1 MAGRKPM
8 NFLSDLGVSTGEFG
22 LGLALVV
29 VVILGVIIAVK
40 AGKPDGTAALQ
51 MTTLVDSLTRLSSDQ
66 AELRG
71 QLAQIAASQ
80 ETGRKLVAEQLQ
92 AQEREIGKTL
102 NDRLEKV
109 TQRVGES
116 IQKTS
121 DKTSESLTDLQKRL
135 AVIDAAQKNITDL
148 STDIVG
154 LQDILSNKQAR
165 GAFGQAQ
172 MEDIVRDML
181 PADYFK
187 FEATLSN
194 GKRVDCL
201 ITLPGDQGDIGVDS
215 KYPHEGFVRLMEAQ
229 SDDERK
235 TAGQVFTR
243 DVIKHV
249 QAIADKY
256 IIPGE
261 TSDWALMFVPAESIY
276 MELHT
281 NFQNVIQEGYRR
293 KVIVASPSSFWA
305 ILHSVRALIRDTKM
319 REHAGV
325 IQKEV
330 GLLMEDV
337 ARLDKRVGN
346 LSRHFEQ
353 TGKDIEEIQT
363 STRKI
368 ALHGSRITKVDLQG
382 ETPEAQEDL
391 LGQDAGSVTS
401 LDSRRT

>member
-1 MAGRKPM
+1 MTILA
-8 NFLSDLGVSTGEFG
+8 EFG
-22 LGLALVV
+22 LTPTG
-29 VVILGVIIAVK
+29 
-40 AGKPDGTAALQ
+40 AALGALCIILILILAVSLLRSGKTGDMQ
-51 MTTLVDSLTRLSSDQ
+51 SQHMAALVDSLTRLTADQ

-71 QLAQIAASQ
+71 QIRLMADGQD
-80 ETGRKLVAEQLQ
+80 TTRKLVADQLQ
-92 AQEREIGKTL
+92 SQEREIRKALDDRL
-102 NDRLEKV
+102 NDV
-109 TQRVGES
+109 TRKVGENL
-116 IQKTS
+116 QKTT

-154 LQDILSNKQAR
+154 LQEILSNKQAR

-181 PADYFK
+181 PADYFN

-201 ITLPGDQGDIGVDS
+201 ITLPGSQGHIGVDS

-229 SDDERK
+229 SDDERRL
-235 TAGQVFTR
+235 AGQSFTR

-249 QAIADKY
+249 QAIAEKY

-293 KVIVASPSSFWA
+293 KIVIASPSSFWA

-319 REHAGV
+319 REQAGM

-346 LSRHFEQ
+346 LGRHFAQ
-353 TGKDIEEIQT
+353 SGKDIEDIQK

-368 ALHGSRITKVDLQG
+368 ALHGTRIKQVELQSDAETTDA
-382 ETPEAQEDL
+382 ETPLENELA
-391 LGQDAGSVTS
+391 SVTR
-401 LDSRRT
+401 LENHRN

>member
-1 MAGRKPM
+1 MT
-8 NFLSDLGVSTGEFG
+8 FLAE
-22 LGLALVV
+22 LGLTPVEAG
-29 VVILGVIIAVK
+29 LGVISLCLISILAIALLRR
-40 AGKPDGTAALQ
+40 GKSDDVNTLH
-51 MTTLVDSLTRLSSDQ
+51 MTTLVDSLTRLTSDQ

-71 QLAQIAASQ
+71 QIKLMADGQD
-80 ETGRKLVAEQLQ
+80 TTRKLVADQLQ
-92 AQEREIGKTL
+92 SQEREIRKAL
-102 NDRLEKV
+102 DERLMDV
-109 TQRVGES
+109 TRRVGENL
-116 IQKTS
+116 QKTT

-135 AVIDAAQKNITDL
+135 AVIDSAQKNITEL

-154 LQDILSNKQAR
+154 LQEILSNKQAR

-201 ITLPGDQGDIGVDS
+201 ITLPGSQGHIGVDS

-229 SDDERK
+229 TDDERRV
-235 TAGQVFTR
+235 AGQTFTR

-249 QAIADKY
+249 QAIAEKY

-293 KVIVASPSSFWA
+293 KIVVASPSSFWA

-319 REHAGV
+319 REQAGM

-346 LSRHFEQ
+346 LGRHFAQ
-353 TGKDIEEIQT
+353 SGKDIEDIQK

-368 ALHGSRITKVDLQG
+368 ALHGTRIKQVELQDESAPDDG
-382 ETPEAQEDL
+382 ASALEEEIA
-391 LGQDAGSVTS
+391 SVTR
-401 LDSRRT
+401 LETHRT

>member
-1 MAGRKPM
+1 M
-8 NFLSDLGVSTGEFG
+8 NFLTDFGVTTGEFA
-22 LGLALVV
+22 LGLMLLVV
-29 VVILGVIIAVK
+29 LILGVLIAIRSS
-40 AGKPDGTAALQ
+40 KPDGAAAQ
-51 MTTLVDSLTRLSSDQ
+51 NMTTLIESLTKMSSDQ

-71 QLAQIAASQ
+71 QISQIAASQ

-102 NDRLEKV
+102 NERLEKV

-116 IQKTS
+116 IQKTT
-121 DKTSESLTDLQKRL
+121 DKTTESLTDLQNRL
-135 AVIDAAQKNITDL
+135 AVIDAAQKNIADL

-215 KYPHEGFVRLMEAQ
+215 KYPHEGFVRLMEAKN
-229 SDDERK
+229 DEERK
-235 TAGQVFTR
+235 TAGQIFTR

-249 QAIADKY
+249 QAIAEKY

-293 KVIVASPSSFWA
+293 KIIIASPSSFWA

-319 REHAGV
+319 REHAGI

-346 LSRHFEQ
+346 LGRHFEQ
-353 TGKDIEEIQT
+353 SGKDIEDIQK

-368 ALHGSRITKVDLQG
+368 ALHGNRIKQVDLQG
-382 ETPEAQEDL
+382 EADNGPADLPADGEA
-391 LGQDAGSVTS
+391 SVTN
-401 LDSRRT
+401 LESRRTLL

>member
-1 MAGRKPM
+1 MTLITELGLTPLEVGLAGI
-8 NFLSDLGVSTGEFG
+8 S
-22 LGLALVV
+22 LALVV
-29 VVILGVIIAVK
+29 ILLVAVLRRE
-40 AGKPDGTAALQ
+40 KPDTQTADHV
-51 MTTLVDSLTRLSSDQ
+51 TTLVESLTNLTADQ

-71 QLAQIAASQ
+71 QIKLMAESQ
-80 ETGRKLVAEQLQ
+80 DTTRKLVADQLQ
-92 AQEREIGKTL
+92 GQEREIRKAL
-102 NDRLEKV
+102 DERLSDV
-109 TQRVGES
+109 TRRVGENL
-116 IQKTS
+116 QKTTE
-121 DKTSESLTDLQKRL
+121 KTSESLTDLQKRL

-154 LQDILSNKQAR
+154 LQEILSNKQAR

-181 PADYFK
+181 PAEYYK

-194 GKRVDCL
+194 NKRVDCL
-201 ITLPGDQGDIGVDS
+201 ITLPGSQGHIGVDS

-229 SDDERK
+229 TDDERRS
-235 TAGQVFTR
+235 AGQTFTR

-249 QAIADKY
+249 QAIAEKY

-293 KVIVASPSSFWA
+293 KIVIASPSSFWA

-319 REHAGV
+319 REQAGM

-346 LSRHFEQ
+346 LARHFEQ
-353 TGKDIEEIQT
+353 SGRDIEDIQK

-368 ALHGSRITKVDLQG
+368 ALHGSRIKQVELQDEG
-382 ETPEAQEDL
+382 DPTTSDSASASSLEEGLA
-391 LGQDAGSVTS
+391 SVTK
-401 LDSRRT
+401 LERHRN

>member
-1 MAGRKPM
+1 MT
-8 NFLSDLGVSTGEFG
+8 LLTQ
-22 LGLALVV
+22 LGLTPAEAITGFCALVLIIGLS
-29 VVILGVIIAVK
+29 VILLRRRSADDTTAPHLIA
-40 AGKPDGTAALQ
+40 LI
-51 MTTLVDSLTRLSSDQ
+51 DSLTHLTSDQ

-71 QLAQIAASQ
+71 QIKLMADGQD
-80 ETGRKLVAEQLQ
+80 TTRKLVADQLQ
-92 AQEREIGKTL
+92 SQEREIRKAL
-102 NDRLEKV
+102 DERLTDV
-109 TQRVGES
+109 TRRVGENL
-116 IQKTS
+116 QKTTE
-121 DKTSESLTDLQKRL
+121 KTSESLTDLQKRL
-135 AVIDAAQKNITDL
+135 AVIDAAQKNITEL

-154 LQDILSNKQAR
+154 LQEILSNKQAR

-181 PADYFK
+181 PAEYFK

-201 ITLPGDQGDIGVDS
+201 ITLPGAHGDIGVDS

-229 SDDERK
+229 ADDDRK
-235 TAGQVFTR
+235 AAGQAFTR

-249 QAIADKY
+249 QAIAEKY

-261 TSDWALMFVPAESIY
+261 TSDWAVMFVPAESIY

-293 KVIVASPSSFWA
+293 KIIVASPSSFWA
-305 ILHSVRALIRDTKM
+305 ILHSIRALIRDTKM
-319 REHAGV
+319 REQAGM

-346 LSRHFEQ
+346 LGRHFAQ
-353 TGKDIEEIQT
+353 SGKDIEDIQK

-368 ALHGSRITKVDLQG
+368 ALHGTRIKQVELQDDG
-382 ETPEAQEDL
+382 GAD
-391 LGQDAGSVTS
+391 DAGAELDDEFASVTR
-401 LDSRRT
+401 LDTHRT

>member
-1 MAGRKPM
+1 M

-102 NDRLEKV
+102 NDRLENV

>member
-1 MAGRKPM
+1 M
-8 NFLSDLGVSTGEFG
+8 NFLADLGMTAGEFG
-22 LGLALVV
+22 LGLVLAGLVLVLAVIALH
-29 VVILGVIIAVK
+29 GR
-40 AGKPDGTAALQ
+40 KPNETSTTH
-51 MTTLVDSLTRLSSDQ
+51 MTVLIDSLTRLTSDQ

-71 QLAQIAASQ
+71 QIKLMTEGQ
-80 ETGRKLVAEQLQ
+80 ETGRRLVAEQLQ
-92 AQEREIGKTL
+92 NQEREISKAL
-102 NDRLEKV
+102 NERLENV
-109 TQRVGES
+109 TQRVGETL
-116 IQKTS
+116 QKTTE
-121 DKTSESLTDLQKRL
+121 KTSESLTDLQKRL

-181 PADYFK
+181 PANYFK

-201 ITLPGDQGDIGVDS
+201 ITLPGSQGDIGVDS
-215 KYPHEGFVRLMEAQ
+215 KYPHEGFVRLMAAQ
-229 SDDERK
+229 TDEERK
-235 TAGQVFTR
+235 VAGQVFTR

-249 QAIADKY
+249 QAIAEKY

-293 KVIVASPSSFWA
+293 KIIIASPSSFWA

-346 LSRHFEQ
+346 LARHFEQ
-353 TGKDIEEIQT
+353 SGKDIEDIQT

-368 ALHGSRITKVDLQG
+368 ALHGSRIKKVDLQG
-382 ETPEAQEDL
+382 DGAKDQEGL
-391 LGQDAGSVTS
+391 LDEDVATVTS
-401 LDSRRT
+401 LDSRRSQP

>member
-1 MAGRKPM
+1 M
-8 NFLSDLGVSTGEFG
+8 NFLTAFGVTTGEFA
-22 LGLALVV
+22 LGIMLIGGIA
-29 VVILGVIIAVK
+29 LGVIIAVRS
-40 AGKPDGTAALQ
+40 GKPDGAAAEN
-51 MTTLVDSLTRLSSDQ
+51 MTTLIESLTKLSSDQ

-71 QLAQIAASQ
+71 QISQIAASQ

-102 NDRLEKV
+102 NERLENV
-109 TQRVGES
+109 TQRVGET
-116 IQKTS
+116 IQKTT
-121 DKTSESLTDLQKRL
+121 DKTSESLSELQKRL
-135 AVIDAAQKNITDL
+135 AVIDSAQKNITDL

-181 PADYFK
+181 PAEYFQ

-201 ITLPGDQGDIGVDS
+201 ITLPGEQGDIGVDS

-229 SDDERK
+229 NEDERK
-235 TAGQVFTR
+235 AAGQVFTR
-243 DVIKHV
+243 DVVKHV
-249 QAIADKY
+249 QAIGDKY

-293 KVIVASPSSFWA
+293 KIIIASPSSFWA

-319 REHAGV
+319 REHAGI

-337 ARLDKRVGN
+337 TRLDKRVGS
-346 LSRHFEQ
+346 LSKHFEQ
-353 TGKDIEEIQT
+353 TGKDIDLIQK
-363 STRKI
+363 STTGIMR
-368 ALHGSRITKVDLQG
+368 HGLRIKQVDLEG
-382 ETPEAQEDL
+382 
-391 LGQDAGSVTS
+391 DADDGPANLAEKSGASFAS
-401 LDSRRT
+401 LESR

>member
-1 MAGRKPM
+1 M
-8 NFLSDLGVSTGEFG
+8 NFLTDLGVSAGELG
-22 LGLALVV
+22 LGLALIV
-29 VVILGVIIAVK
+29 VVILVVVIAIRSGTPDTAV
-40 AGKPDGTAALQ
+40 TQQ
-51 MTTLVDSLTRLSSDQ
+51 MGLLLDTLTRLSSDQ
-66 AELRG
+66 SELRG
-71 QLAQIAASQ
+71 QISQLAASQ

-102 NDRLEKV
+102 NERLENV

-116 IQKTS
+116 IQKT
-121 DKTSESLTDLQKRL
+121 TERTTESLTDLQKRL
-135 AVIDAAQKNITDL
+135 AVIDDAQKNITSL

-229 SDDERK
+229 NDEERR

-249 QAIADKY
+249 QAIAEKY

-293 KVIVASPSSFWA
+293 KIIIASPSSFWA

-368 ALHGSRITKVDLQG
+368 ALHGSRIKQVDLQG
-382 ETPEAQEDL
+382 EVATVEQDL
-391 LGQDAGSVTS
+391 LGDDVASVTS
-401 LDSRRT
+401 LDSRRTQT

>member
-1 MAGRKPM
+1 M
-8 NFLSDLGVSTGEFG
+8 NFLTDFGVTTGEFA
-22 LGLALVV
+22 LGLMLLVV
-29 VVILGVIIAVK
+29 LILGVVIAVRT
-40 AGKPDGTAALQ
+40 GKPDAAATQSMASLI
-51 MTTLVDSLTRLSSDQ
+51 DSLTKMSSDQ

-71 QLAQIAASQ
+71 QISQIAASQ

-102 NDRLEKV
+102 NERLEKV

-116 IQKTS
+116 IQKTT
-121 DKTSESLTDLQKRL
+121 DKTTESLTDLQKRL

-181 PADYFK
+181 PADYFQ

-229 SDDERK
+229 NDDERK
-235 TAGQVFTR
+235 SAGQVFTR

-249 QAIADKY
+249 QAIAEKY

-293 KVIVASPSSFWA
+293 KIIIASPSSFWA

-319 REHAGV
+319 REHAGI

-346 LSRHFEQ
+346 LARHFDQ
-353 TGKDIEEIQT
+353 SGKDIEDIQK

-368 ALHGSRITKVDLQG
+368 ALHGNRIKQVDLQG
-382 ETPEAQEDL
+382 ETDSGVAGLTEDS
-391 LGQDAGSVTS
+391 DASVTR
-401 LDSRRT
+401 LESRRTLL

>member
-1 MAGRKPM
+1 M
-8 NFLSDLGVSTGEFG
+8 NFLTDFGVTTGEFA
-22 LGLALVV
+22 LGLMLLVV
-29 VVILGVIIAVK
+29 LILGVLIAIRSS
-40 AGKPDGTAALQ
+40 KPDGAAAQ
-51 MTTLVDSLTRLSSDQ
+51 NMTTLIESLTKMSSDQ

-71 QLAQIAASQ
+71 QISQIAASQ

-102 NDRLEKV
+102 NERLEKV

-116 IQKTS
+116 IQKTT
-121 DKTSESLTDLQKRL
+121 DKTTESLTDLQKRL
-135 AVIDAAQKNITDL
+135 AVIDAAQKNIADL

-215 KYPHEGFVRLMEAQ
+215 KYPHEGFVRLMEAKN
-229 SDDERK
+229 DEERK
-235 TAGQVFTR
+235 TAGQIFTR

-249 QAIADKY
+249 QAIAEKY

-293 KVIVASPSSFWA
+293 KIIIASPSSFWA

-319 REHAGV
+319 REHAGI

-346 LSRHFEQ
+346 LGRHFEQ
-353 TGKDIEEIQT
+353 SGKDIEDIQK

-368 ALHGSRITKVDLQG
+368 ALHGNRIKQVDLQG
-382 ETPEAQEDL
+382 EADNGPADLPADGEA
-391 LGQDAGSVTS
+391 SVTN
-401 LDSRRT
+401 LESRRTLL

>member
-1 MAGRKPM
+1 M
-8 NFLSDLGVSTGEFG
+8 NFLSSLGVSTGEFG
-22 LGLALVV
+22 LGLALMVV
-29 VVILGVIIAVK
+29 VTLAVTIVLK
-40 AGKPDGTAALQ
+40 AGKSDGAAALQ
-51 MTTLVDSLTRLSSDQ
+51 VNTLLDSLTRLSSDQ

-71 QLAQIAASQ
+71 QLSQIAASQ
-80 ETGRKLVAEQLQ
+80 ENGRKLIAEQLQ
-92 AQEREIGKTL
+92 AQEREIAKTL

-109 TQRVGES
+109 SQRVGDT
-116 IQKTS
+116 IQKTT

-154 LQDILSNKQAR
+154 LQDILSNKQTR

-229 SDDERK
+229 GDDERK
-235 TAGQVFTR
+235 VASKAFTR
-243 DVIKHV
+243 DVVIHI
-249 QAIADKY
+249 QAIAEKY

-368 ALHGSRITKVDLQG
+368 ALHGNRITQVDLQG
-382 ETPEAQEDL
+382 EAPEAKERS
-391 LGQDAGSVTS
+391 LGKDVASVTS
-401 LDSRRT
+401 LDSRRPQ

>member
-1 MAGRKPM
+1 MT
-8 NFLSDLGVSTGEFG
+8 FLAELGLNGIEFG
-22 LGLALVV
+22 LILAVIGVSVLLLVLITRSQKSDPAAAAQMGGLTDA
-29 VVILGVIIAVK
+29 
-40 AGKPDGTAALQ
+40 
-51 MTTLVDSLTRLSSDQ
+51 LTRLASDQ

-71 QLAQIAASQ
+71 QIKLMTEGQ
-80 ETGRKLVAEQLQ
+80 ETGRRQVAEQLQ
-92 AQEREIGKTL
+92 KQEREISKALTE
-102 NDRLEKV
+102 RLDTV
-109 TQRVGES
+109 SQRVGETLH
-116 IQKTS
+116 KTNER
-121 DKTSESLTDLQKRL
+121 TAASLTDLQKRL

-148 STDIVG
+148 STDIVS

-181 PADYFK
+181 PANYFK

-194 GKRVDCL
+194 NKRVDCL

-215 KYPHEGFVRLMEAQ
+215 KYPHEGFVRLMEAK
-229 SDDERK
+229 SDEERK
-235 TAGQVFTR
+235 VASQAFTR

-249 QAIADKY
+249 QAIAEKY

-293 KVIVASPSSFWA
+293 KIIIASPSSFWA

-319 REHAGV
+319 REHAGT

-337 ARLDKRVGN
+337 TRLDKRVGS
-346 LSRHFEQ
+346 LSKHFEQ
-353 TGKDIEEIQT
+353 TGKDIDLIQK
-363 STRKI
+363 STTGIMR
-368 ALHGSRITKVDLQG
+368 HGLRIKQVDLQG
-382 ETPEAQEDL
+382 DGPQTDDSL
-391 LGQDAGSVTS
+391 LGEELASVTNIES
-401 LDSRRT
+401 HRS

>member
-1 MAGRKPM
+1 M
-8 NFLSDLGVSTGEFG
+8 NFIAQLGLSGTEFG
-22 LGLALVV
+22 LILAV
-29 VVILGVIIAVK
+29 LGVLILLLVLIIRSQKTDPSAAVHMS
-40 AGKPDGTAALQ
+40 GLTEAL
-51 MTTLVDSLTRLSSDQ
+51 SRLASDQ

-71 QLAQIAASQ
+71 QIKLMTEGQ
-80 ETGRKLVAEQLQ
+80 ETSRRQVAEQLQ
-92 AQEREIGKTL
+92 KQEREISKALTE
-102 NDRLEKV
+102 RLDTV
-109 TQRVGES
+109 SQRVGETL
-116 IQKTS
+116 QKTNER
-121 DKTSESLTDLQKRL
+121 TATSLTDLQKRL

-181 PADYFK
+181 PANYFK
-187 FEATLSN
+187 FEAVLSN
-194 GKRVDCL
+194 NKRVDCL

-229 SDDERK
+229 SDEERK
-235 TAGQVFTR
+235 IASQTFTR

-249 QAIADKY
+249 QAIAEKY

-293 KVIVASPSSFWA
+293 KIIIASPSSFWA

-319 REHAGV
+319 REHAGT

-337 ARLDKRVGN
+337 TRLDKRVGS
-346 LSRHFEQ
+346 LSKHFEQ
-353 TGKDIEEIQT
+353 TGKDIDLIQK
-363 STRKI
+363 STTGIMR
-368 ALHGSRITKVDLQG
+368 HGLRIKQVDLQG
-382 ETPEAQEDL
+382 DGPKTDDPL
-391 LGQDAGSVTS
+391 LEEGLASVTNIES
-401 LDSRRT
+401 HRS

>member
-1 MAGRKPM
+1 MTILA
-8 NFLSDLGVSTGEFG
+8 E
-22 LGLALVV
+22 LGLTP
-29 VVILGVIIAVK
+29 IE
-40 AGKPDGTAALQ
+40 AALGAFCMILLIVLASYLVRRGKTDTTQ
-51 MTTLVDSLTRLSSDQ
+51 SQHMATLVESLTRLTSDQ
-66 AELRG
+66 GELRG
-71 QLAQIAASQ
+71 QIKLMAEGQD
-80 ETGRKLVAEQLQ
+80 TTRKLVADQLQ
-92 AQEREIGKTL
+92 SQEREIRKALDDRL
-102 NDRLEKV
+102 NDV
-109 TQRVGES
+109 TRKVGENL
-116 IQKTS
+116 QKTT

-154 LQDILSNKQAR
+154 LQEILSNKQAR

-201 ITLPGDQGDIGVDS
+201 ISLPGSQGHIGVDS
-215 KYPHEGFVRLMEAQ
+215 KYPHEGYVRLMEAQ
-229 SDDERK
+229 SDDERRG
-235 TAGQVFTR
+235 AGQSFTR

-249 QAIADKY
+249 QAIAEKY

-293 KVIVASPSSFWA
+293 KIVIASPSSFWA

-319 REHAGV
+319 REQAGM

-346 LSRHFEQ
+346 LGRHFEQ
-353 TGKDIEEIQT
+353 SGKDIEDIQK

-368 ALHGSRITKVDLQG
+368 ALHGTRIKQVELQSDA
-382 ETPEAQEDL
+382 EPADDKTPLDDELA
-391 LGQDAGSVTS
+391 SVTRLES
-401 LDSRRT
+401 HRN

>member
-1 MAGRKPM
+1 M
-8 NFLSDLGVSTGEFG
+8 NFLAEIGVSPGEFA
-22 LGLALVV
+22 LGLALI
-29 VVILGVIIAVK
+29 VVITLGIIIAVRS
-40 AGKPDGTAALQ
+40 GKPDTAATQQ
-51 MTTLVDSLTRLSSDQ
+51 MSLLLESLTRLSSDQ
-66 AELRG
+66 SELRG
-71 QLAQIAASQ
+71 QISQIAASQ
-80 ETGRKLVAEQLQ
+80 ETGRKLVSEQLQ

-102 NDRLEKV
+102 NQRLEQV

-116 IQKTS
+116 IQKTT
-121 DKTSESLTDLQKRL
+121 DKTTESLTDLQKRL

-194 GKRVDCL
+194 NKRVDCL

-229 SDDERK
+229 TDDEK
-235 TAGQVFTR
+235 KVAGQVFTR

-249 QAIADKY
+249 QAIAEKY

-293 KVIVASPSSFWA
+293 KIIIASPSSFWA

-319 REHAGV
+319 REHAGT

-337 ARLDKRVGN
+337 TRLDKRVIS
-346 LSRHFEQ
+346 LSKHFDQ
-353 TGKDIEEIQT
+353 TSRDIELIQK
-363 STRKI
+363 STTGIVR
-368 ALHGSRITKVDLQG
+368 HGLRIKKVDLQG
-382 ETPEAQEDL
+382 ESPSIQDDL
-391 LGQDAGSVTS
+391 LGDEGASVTS
-401 LDSRRT
+401 LESHRTQT

>member
-1 MAGRKPM
+1 MTI
-8 NFLSDLGVSTGEFG
+8 LTE
-22 LGLALVV
+22 LGLTPIEAALGAFCIALVI
-29 VVILGVIIAVK
+29 ILALSLLRS
-40 AGKPDGTAALQ
+40 GKTDDTQSQHMA
-51 MTTLVDSLTRLSSDQ
+51 TLVESLTRLTSDQ
-66 AELRG
+66 GELRG
-71 QLAQIAASQ
+71 QIKLMADGQD
-80 ETGRKLVAEQLQ
+80 TTRKLVADQLQ
-92 AQEREIGKTL
+92 SQEREIRKALDDRL
-102 NDRLEKV
+102 NDV
-109 TQRVGES
+109 TRRVGENL
-116 IQKTS
+116 QKTT

-154 LQDILSNKQAR
+154 LQEILSNKQAR

-201 ITLPGDQGDIGVDS
+201 ITLPGSQGHIGVDS
-215 KYPHEGFVRLMEAQ
+215 KYPHEGYVRLMDAQ
-229 SDDERK
+229 SDDERRV
-235 TAGQVFTR
+235 AGQSFTR

-249 QAIADKY
+249 QAIAEKY

-293 KVIVASPSSFWA
+293 KIVIASPSSFWA

-319 REHAGV
+319 REQAGM

-346 LSRHFEQ
+346 LGRHFEQ
-353 TGKDIEEIQT
+353 SGKDIEDIQT

-368 ALHGSRITKVDLQG
+368 ALHGNRIKQVELKSRAEPADADTALDDDL
-382 ETPEAQEDL
+382 D
-391 LGQDAGSVTS
+391 SVTS
-401 LDSRRT
+401 LERHRN

>member
-1 MAGRKPM
+1 M

-51 MTTLVDSLTRLSSDQ
+51 MTTLLDSLTRLSSDQ

-116 IQKTS
+116 IQKTT

-235 TAGQVFTR
+235 VAGREFTR

-249 QAIADKY
+249 QAIAEKY

-368 ALHGSRITKVDLQG
+368 ALHGSRITQVDLQG
-382 ETPEAQEDL
+382 EAPAAQEDL
-391 LGQDAGSVTS
+391 LEKDAASVTS
-401 LDSRRT
+401 LDSRRTQ